1 MILLGFKILWLPI
14 YMNTKKIG
22 MTFAI
27 PILNKLYIELINYV
41 LNTNDVHE
49 VDSADNATES

>member
-1 MILLGFKILWLPI
+1 
-14 YMNTKKIG
+14 MNTKKIG

-27 PILNKLYIELINYV
+27 PTLNKLYIELINYV